1 MSDDKE
7 KEKDKDVA
15 FTIIDKGTVDRLQKD
30 GQVELPQR
38 KLDIPKDQKWNEKLM
53 GSKLLQSIQS
63 GESPREMSK
72 RMQEVINTNEAS
84 AMRLTRTMHTSA
96 ENHGRLDSYKN
107 LAEQGVV
114 QKKVWS
120 ATPDDR
126 TRPSHIDIDGEEQD
140 IDKPFS
146 NSCMF
151 PGDGKGPAD
160 EVWNCRCAMGD
171 HIIGFKRADGSI
183 SYVKYDRDATTH
195 DEQMKAEKERRGI
208 NINKPINT
216 FEGAVKNLTSKHDV
230 NVDLSEVKRYKDEAE
245 KNVVHLNKL
254 MEEYKSTAVSYK
266 VVKSVTGT
274 EAGGAYT
281 LNQKT
286 SILVQEKA
294 FKIIK
299 ATDDLRLGDKQ
310 YLGITYHEFA
320 HSLSQSREK
329 VDPEFWKEMRKLK
342 KEYTSEL
349 RFGEEKISTYAMH
362 DVDEFMAEAFTQ
374 AKLSDNPSE
383 YSIRALEI
391 IDKYFKR

>member
-1 MSDDKE
+1 MADDKE
-7 KEKDKDVA
+7 KEKEKDIA

-63 GESPREMSK
+63 GESPREMTK
-72 RMQEVINTNEAS
+72 RMKEVINTNEAS

-126 TRPSHIDIDGEEQD
+126 TRASHIDIDGEEQD

-146 NSCMF
+146 NGCYF
-151 PGDGKGPAD
+151 PGDGKGPSE

-171 HIIGFKRADGSI
+171 HIIGFKRADGTI
-183 SYVKYDRDATTH
+183 SYVKYDRDSTKH
-195 DEQMKAEKERRGI
+195 DEQMKAEKERRGTE
-208 NINKPINT
+208 KKVVT
-216 FEGAVKNLTSKHDV
+216 FSSAVEALKSKHDV
-230 NVDLSEVKRYKDEAE
+230 MVDISSVKKYKEEAE
-245 KNVVHLNKL
+245 KNVIHLNKL
-254 MEEYKSTAVSYK
+254 MDEYDSTTVSYQ
-266 VVKSVTGT
+266 VVKSSFESEG
-274 EAGGAYT
+274 GGAYMM
-281 LNQKT
+281 NGKT
-286 SILVQEKA
+286 SISVQEKT

-299 ATDDLRLGDKQ
+299 AIDDLRLGDNQ
-310 YLGITYHEFA
+310 YLGTTYHEFA

-329 VDPEFWKEMRKLK
+329 VNPEFWKEMRKLK
-342 KEYTSEL
+342 KEYASEP
-349 RFGEEKISTYAMH
+349 RFGEEKISTYAMN
-362 DVDEFMAEAFTQ
+362 DIDEFMAEAFTQ

-391 IDKYFKR
+391 IDKYFKK